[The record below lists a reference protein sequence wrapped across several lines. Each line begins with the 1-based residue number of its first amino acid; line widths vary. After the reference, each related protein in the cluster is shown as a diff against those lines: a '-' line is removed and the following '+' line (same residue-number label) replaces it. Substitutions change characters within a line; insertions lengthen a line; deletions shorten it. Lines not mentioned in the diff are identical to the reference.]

1 MHMTYQEFVN
11 QLSGDELARL
21 QIYAKNRVM
30 EPFAG
35 QSAIET
41 IQKADQ
47 TLNKGL
53 VKVKKLG
60 EKTRGKSFPGIS
72 SERLKKILKSS
83 QILDNLGRVT
93 LDVSHVTKAKLK
105 DMEEWTREATF
116 DFIKKGLE
124 LSKSIDYE
132 NWIVEKASRTLKKPI
147 IDLNDIKE
155 LTDEE
160 RTQLVQTLYPHKSN
174 RYKSLLSSFDKTF
187 SIFLGLIVATN
198 IPGTGILVSLIN
210 IAKTIIRISNGINS
224 ISIIHGYQVENFA
237 HLFHVSAAII
247 QSLNDWDNN
256 PDHSPLNPQI
266 LADLYEPSDRDFE
279 KELVKLL
286 EAAGSKELYIA
297 IPGIGMLSLGKINLD
312 NYKLDSLVMN
322 LVGDYFL
329 SKRIETEED
338 KSMFTRV
345 INDFELIYS
354 AIKDLDYLSYLK
366 KKMKNNV
373 DSPSRKSRIN
383 NLFRSMLG
391 NEPALEERSNM
402 MNNEVEKIFH
412 ELVDLPQKQK
422 KKEKT
427 IQNRILELIKE

>member
-256 PDHSPLNPQI
+256 SDHSPLNPQI

-345 INDFELIYS
+345 ISDFELIYS